1 MKQKLL
7 IAAAAS
13 AMLAVPSFA
22 AAQDGH
28 KESGWYLKGAV
39 GYGAH
44 TDVDIDGDVIGDVES
59 EGNVAANLGL
69 GYDFGENWRVELDG
83 TTLFTD
89 LGAIAQQPDSFAKL
103 RTDALMLNAIYDFS
117 DFDRWSPY
125 VGAGVGIVRGDAT
138 AVAHDFLNGPSTL
151 VRNSACAGSR
161 SFGTAPERAAFSCDF
176 SDEDLALG
184 WQLLAGL
191 GYAVTDNLTWD
202 TTYRYLDS
210 GNLDFDGAIVNGVD
224 GSTLPGNAEFED
236 VGAHTLMTGFRYRFG
251 DTTAATPPPPPPPPV
266 QPVAD
271 YKCWDGS
278 MVFNAGQCPAEPV
291 KVVEVGC
298 WDGSTAA
305 SASECPVQPTVTCW
319 DGTLRY
325 NLNECPAQPVP
336 TGCTEQYRQEIIY
349 YEFDKGQSAETR
361 NAISRVLDAGQF
373 CNVQGIRVVGHTD
386 TSGAASY
393 NLGLSKRRASDA
405 LEELVRQG
413 VNRSVI
419 TSEGKGETEPF
430 VDTGDGVRE
439 QLNRRTE
446 VLLTLGSIDGLIS
459 N

>member
-7 IAAAAS
+7 IAAAAT
-13 AMLAVPSFA
+13 AIMAAPSFA
-22 AAQDGH
+22 AAQDG
-28 KESGWYLKGAV
+28 SGWYLKGAA

-44 TDVDIDGDVIGDVES
+44 TDMDLDGGVVGDIES
-59 EGNVAANLGL
+59 EGNLAGNLGL
-69 GYDFGENWRVELDG
+69 GYDFGNNWRLELDG
-83 TTLFTD
+83 TSLFTD
-89 LGAIAQQPDSFAKL
+89 NGAIAQQPSSFAKL
-103 RTDALMLNAIYDFS
+103 RTDAIMLNAIYDFD
-117 DFDRWSPY
+117 DFGKWSPY
-125 VGAGVGIVRGDAT
+125 VGAGAGYVRGDAS
-138 AVAHDFLNGPSTL
+138 VSAHDFLNGPTTL
-151 VRNSACAGSR
+151 VRNPACAGSR
-161 SFGTAPERAAFSCDF
+161 SFGTDPFRSAYSCDYNDTSASF
-176 SDEDLALG
+176 G

-191 GYAVTDNLTWD
+191 GYSITDNLTWD
-202 TTYRYLDS
+202 TGYRYMNASDM
-210 GNLDFDGAIVNGVD
+210 DFDGAIINGVD
-224 GSTLPGNAEFED
+224 GTSEIGKVEFD
-236 VGAHTLMTGFRYRFG
+236 GVGAHTLLTGFRYRFG
-251 DTTAATPPPPPPPPV
+251 GAAAPKPVPAPDPTPV
-266 QPVAD
+266 PVAD
-271 YKCWDGS
+271 FKCWDGS

-291 KVVEVGC
+291 QVVEVGC
-298 WDGSTAA
+298 WDGSTAP
-305 SASECPVQPTVTCW
+305 SAAECPTQPETVTCW

-325 NLNECPAQPVP
+325 NLSECPVQQPVV

-386 TSGAASY
+386 TSGSASY
-393 NLGLSKRRASDA
+393 NLGLSKRRAADA

-413 VNRSVI
+413 VNRAVI

-446 VLLTLGSIDGLIS
+446 VLLTLGSIDGMIS